1 MNRRKFLGILAGAAA
16 GAPFLADSAVS
27 NFPQLQGSKNKLLPF
42 SNRQHQYDQPT
53 AAEAADLQPIERPQI
68 HNQRDTLEDKIAEL
82 IITDRGSIGSFFPG
96 GIILTKQQTREGHL
110 FGKYHSY
117 DPERAQST
125 VEDVLKSAAQM
136 NKRVLIYDEG
146 EGGFVTRIGT
156 LPAAGDIGNYYVHNR
171 IRGTITGRVT
181 PSSDKNTRKNQIVA
195 LFENYAKELHNRGVN
210 AVLGPVLD
218 VIISGK
224 NDNLIERDGRSFGP
238 SHAATVDLAQM
249 YINAMHRYGIRVTGK
264 HFLGAGIPKNG
275 DVHEELVTQTRRIRP
290 RLNAGSV
297 YRRLREGLDGVMAT
311 HIRNPADNNKPYIL
325 SEVALDYLTQ
335 TKYQDDGRTYR
346 GIDFNGL
353 VITDDIL
360 MKGVLEYVKRNKL
373 TKRQQKLVAG
383 CSNLESKTAVLAIDA
398 GCNAVIALQ
407 TDVDSIVRGI
417 SYAYKTGDSKFKN
430 RVDNSFRKY
439 QEFVQKFN
447 LN

>member
-1 MNRRKFLGILAGAAA
+1 M
-16 GAPFLADSAVS
+16 
-27 NFPQLQGSKNKLLPF
+27 
-42 SNRQHQYDQPT
+42 
-53 AAEAADLQPIERPQI
+53 
-68 HNQRDTLEDKIAEL
+68 
-82 IITDRGSIGSFFPG
+82 
-96 GIILTKQQTREGHL
+96 
-110 FGKYHSY
+110 
-117 DPERAQST
+117 
-125 VEDVLKSAAQM
+125 
-136 NKRVLIYDEG
+136 
-146 EGGFVTRIGT
+146 
-156 LPAAGDIGNYYVHNR
+156 
-171 IRGTITGRVT
+171 
-181 PSSDKNTRKNQIVA
+181 
-195 LFENYAKELHNRGVN
+195 
-210 AVLGPVLD
+210 
-218 VIISGK
+218 
-224 NDNLIERDGRSFGP
+224 
-238 SHAATVDLAQM
+238 
-249 YINAMHRYGIRVTGK
+249 
-264 HFLGAGIPKNG
+264 
-275 DVHEELVTQTRRIRP
+275 
-290 RLNAGSV
+290 
-297 YRRLREGLDGVMAT
+297 
-311 HIRNPADNNKPYIL
+311 
-325 SEVALDYLTQ
+325 DYLTQ